1 MLAQLRQVREEWRHN
16 RRLRL
21 GALAILMILGTYAV
35 LALSDRQRAMAETY
49 ERDAVLAVRL
59 QQVAREKEWPRRA
72 DQAEALLVRLRK
84 SIPETGSDGAA
95 QADIHAWL
103 TEQAASIGL
112 ESPQV
117 RVEAT
122 VVVPEHPELRQVLAR
137 LDATLPEDKVDALVR
152 ALSAGLPWIQTER
165 LEIVSGPPGR
175 VMAIVRAYSRK
186 SAAELRTT
194 AEAEATDGGNP

>member
-1 MLAQLRQVREEWRHN
+1 MIVAQLRQMREEWRHN

-35 LALSDRQRAMAETY
+35 LMLSDRQRAMAEAY
-49 ERDAVLAVRL
+49 ERDAVLAVKL
-59 QQVAREKEWPRRA
+59 EQVAREQEWPRRA
-72 DQAEALLVRLRK
+72 DQAEAVLARLRK

-103 TEQAASIGL
+103 TEQAASVGL

-122 VVVPEHPELRQVLAR
+122 VAVPDHPELRQVLAR
-137 LDATLPEDKVDALVR
+137 LDATLPEGKVDTLAR
-152 ALSAGLPWIQTER
+152 TLSKGLPWIQTER

-175 VMAIVRAYSRK
+175 VMVIVRAYSRK
-186 SAAELRTT
+186 SADELR
-194 AEAEATDGGNP
+194 AAAQGAGGDRP

>member
-1 MLAQLRQVREEWRHN
+1 MIVAQLRQMREEWRHN

-35 LALSDRQRAMAETY
+35 LTLSDRQHAMAEAY
-49 ERDAVLAVRL
+49 ERDAGLAVRL
-59 QQVAREKEWPRRA
+59 EQVAREQEWPRRA
-72 DQAEALLVRLRK
+72 DQAEATLARLVK

-103 TEQAASIGL
+103 TEQAVEVGL

-122 VVVPEHPELRQVLAR
+122 VAVPDHPELRQVLAR
-137 LDATLPEDKVDALVR
+137 LDATLPEGKVDVLAR

-165 LEIVSGPPGR
+165 LEIVPGPPGR
-175 VMAIVRAYSRK
+175 VMVIVRAYSRK
-186 SAAELRTT
+186 SAAELR
-194 AEAEATDGGNP
+194 AAAAVAGGDAP